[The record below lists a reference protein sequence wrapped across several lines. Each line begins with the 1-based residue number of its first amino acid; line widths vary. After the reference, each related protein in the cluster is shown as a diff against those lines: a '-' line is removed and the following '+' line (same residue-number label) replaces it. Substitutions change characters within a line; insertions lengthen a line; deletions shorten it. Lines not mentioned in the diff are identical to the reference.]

1 MEMKAT
7 HKLVAT
13 TCDEWLLKC
22 TGHSHYW
29 NKIPGKWSGEG
40 WQGPGG
46 KSVDEDYSGD
56 KSFILIKL
64 PTFKGNK

>member
-1 MEMKAT
+1 MKAT
-7 HKLVAT
+7 HKLVSSDT
-13 TCDEWLLKC
+13 GDEWLLKC

-29 NKIPGKWSGEG
+29 NKITGKWSGEV

-46 KSVDEDYSGD
+46 KSVDEGYSGH